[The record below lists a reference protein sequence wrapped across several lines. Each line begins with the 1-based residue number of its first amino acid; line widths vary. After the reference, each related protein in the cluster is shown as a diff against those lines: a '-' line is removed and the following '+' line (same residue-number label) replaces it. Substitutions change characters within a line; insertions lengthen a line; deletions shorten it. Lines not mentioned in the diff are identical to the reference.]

1 MNLVSVFLSCTA
13 CLPLIHMSKNILW
26 VGALQGI
33 QFWGCRQGMLLLW
46 SNIFCM
52 CARPTCSSSTV
63 GPNDIPGAAAQPLP
77 PHSVYVPHRESWA
90 SYLKFLPEKKKKTT
104 WENCTWK
111 HFVTHFMHYLPQ
123 NENTKVLWI
132 HSNPDYKSDC
142 KNLGLLLYI
151 LCGYAGRILIE
162 VSAFLILMQIWF
174 YFFLWLWGFFKFRYQ
189 SFKDPSEHLLV
200 STWSQTYFWNM

>member
-1 MNLVSVFLSCTA
+1 MTFQEQ
-13 CLPLIHMSKNILW
+13 LPSHYLHTQCMFPTGKVEPPI
-26 VGALQGI
+26 
-33 QFWGCRQGMLLLW
+33 
-46 SNIFCM
+46 SNF
-52 CARPTCSSSTV
+52 
-63 GPNDIPGAAAQPLP
+63 
-77 PHSVYVPHRESWA
+77 
-90 SYLKFLPEKKKKTT
+90 YLKKKKTT
-104 WENCTWK
+104 WENRTWK

>member
-90 SYLKFLPEKKKKTT
+90 SYLKFLPEKKKNHLGESYLETFCNPFYALFTPK
-104 WENCTWK
+104 WK
-111 HFVTHFMHYLPQ
+111 H
-123 NENTKVLWI
+123 
-132 HSNPDYKSDC
+132 KSSMNSL
-142 KNLGLLLYI
+142 KPRL
-151 LCGYAGRILIE
+151 
-162 VSAFLILMQIWF
+162 
-174 YFFLWLWGFFKFRYQ
+174 
-189 SFKDPSEHLLV
+189 
-200 STWSQTYFWNM
+200 